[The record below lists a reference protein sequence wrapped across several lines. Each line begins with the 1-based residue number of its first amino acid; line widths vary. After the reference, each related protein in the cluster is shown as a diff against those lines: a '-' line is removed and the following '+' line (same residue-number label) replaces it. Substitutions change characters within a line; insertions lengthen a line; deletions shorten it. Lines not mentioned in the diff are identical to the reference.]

1 MEKRYTIGVM
11 IGNANSPHTMNLM
24 QGIFHAAKSMDVNV
38 LLFLGIHSSYYYKSY
53 FGEDTEDD
61 YDYQFNVVY
70 DYQAFADA
78 DALIIAYGS
87 LCIFLDEKESKTCIP
102 EAGYGYHKDH
112 TESKG
117 EKRVPLY
124 RHQLFVKRKVFF

>member
-24 QGIFHAAKSMDVNV
+24 QGIFH
-38 LLFLGIHSSYYYKSY
+38 KSY